1 MSDHRTHRPQ
11 PAMSEPLIPKEQ
23 MSAYQRWELASF
35 DQYGSHSS
43 KGVATQASTQQLR
56 LQARNEGYVQGQAD
70 GRQAG
75 QEAGYRSGVQQASDE
90 VSQIHLL
97 LENLQTEIEQM
108 DQHVAQSLLDLALAV
123 ANKMVRDTMQAKPEV
138 ILDVIREAIA
148 TLPQFNQNAH
158 LVLHPQDA
166 ELVHKHMSDE
176 LAHAGWKI
184 LNDAK
189 IERGGCQLK
198 TAHSFIDATNEERW
212 KRVLQ
217 SIGQDHPWLA

>member
-1 MSDHRTHRPQ
+1 MSDHRAHRPQ
-11 PAMSEPLIPKEQ
+11 AGSHQADLPKEQ
-23 MSAYQRWELASF
+23 MTAYQRWELASF
-35 DQYGSHSS
+35 DRHDTPSAKSIQ
-43 KGVATQASTQQLR
+43 TQASTEQLQ
-56 LQARNEGYVQGQAD
+56 LQARNEGYAQGQAE
-70 GRQAG
+70 GYRAG
-75 QEAGYRSGVQQASDE
+75 QDAGYRSGVQQASDE
-90 VSQIHLL
+90 VTQMHLL
-97 LENLQTEIEQM
+97 LESLRTGMEQM
-108 DQHVAQSLLDLALAV
+108 DQHIAQSLLDLALAV
-123 ANKMVRDTMQAKPEV
+123 ANKMVRDTMQVKPEV

-184 LNDAK
+184 LNDVK